1 MRDIAIS
8 LKNIQWVRGDKTIL
22 QDINWTVQSGEHW
35 AVLGLNGSGKTSL
48 LNVVT
53 GYQFPTKGTVTVLG
67 NEYGKS
73 NLQSVRKRIGFVSN
87 SLNRFLTTFNQ
98 ETALEIVM
106 SGKFASVG
114 LYEEVQ
120 EEEWKMAYQLLEAFR
135 IEDQANQRYAT
146 LSQGEQR
153 RVLLARAFSAQPD
166 ILVLD
171 EPCAGLDIR
180 AREELLRSLSEQ
192 TNQSGTSLIYV
203 THHIEEILP
212 EITHVLLLADGNIV
226 ASGLKEEALTADS
239 LSKAFKI
246 PVEVEWKHG
255 RPWLQVTAG
264 II

>member
-1 MRDIAIS
+1 
-8 LKNIQWVRGDKTIL
+8 
-22 QDINWTVQSGEHW
+22 
-35 AVLGLNGSGKTSL
+35 
-48 LNVVT
+48 VVT

-153 RVLLARAFSAQPD
+153 RVLLAR
-166 ILVLD
+166 
-171 EPCAGLDIR
+171 
-180 AREELLRSLSEQ
+180 
-192 TNQSGTSLIYV
+192 
-203 THHIEEILP
+203 
-212 EITHVLLLADGNIV
+212 
-226 ASGLKEEALTADS
+226 
-239 LSKAFKI
+239 
-246 PVEVEWKHG
+246 
-255 RPWLQVTAG
+255 
-264 II
+264 